1 MKTKVLKYDSTGN
14 KVVAG
19 YMELQPLRENIYTAL
34 VQENE
39 YGNTGEDV
47 LYVIFEVNGTC
58 FVYHRTYRNTIERE
72 SYLSEITECYKN
84 WIGNVLEAA
93 RQQKYIRLLEIRVFE
108 EAGLDM
114 APLLQSREAALKRK
128 EEEARERERKAA
140 EEKERRE
147 TEWQRKLDKCKQ
159 QFLSG
164 ELITGEEFLE
174 IAKRDNFD
182 IHIRTKG
189 TFNSRV
195 RQLNKSGGIRYSKP
209 RGSRTPDFS
218 GCHKAIAGYLKFLET
233 IPNP

>member
-1 MKTKVLKYDSTGN
+1 MKTKVLKYDFTGN
-14 KVVAG
+14 KVVTG
-19 YMELQPLRENIYTAL
+19 YMELQPLAENIYTAL
-34 VQENE
+34 AEKNE

-47 LYVIFEVNGTC
+47 LYIVFKVNNTY
-58 FVYHRTYRNTIERE
+58 FVYHRTYRGTIERE
-72 SYLSEITECYKN
+72 NYLSDITECCRN
-84 WIGNVLEAA
+84 WTGNILEAA

-108 EAGLDM
+108 EAGLDT
-114 APLLQSREAALKRK
+114 APLLQAREAALKRK
-128 EEEARERERKAA
+128 EEEARERENKKA
-140 EEKERRE
+140 EEKERQE

-164 ELITGEEFLE
+164 EPITGEEFLE

-189 TFNSRV
+189 TFNSHV
-195 RQLNKSGGIRYSKP
+195 RQVSKSGTIRYSKP
-209 RGSRTPDFS
+209 RGSRSPDLS

>member
-14 KVVAG
+14 KVVTG

-34 VQENE
+34 AQKNE
-39 YGNTGEDV
+39 CGNSGADV
-47 LYVIFEVNGTC
+47 LYVVFKVNDTY
-58 FVYHRTYRNTIERE
+58 FVYHSTYRSTIERE
-72 SYLSEITECYKN
+72 SYCSDIAECCKN
-84 WIGNVLEAA
+84 WVVNVLEAA
-93 RQQKYIRLLEIRVFE
+93 RRQKYIRLMEIRVFE
-108 EAGLDM
+108 EAGLDP
-114 APLLQSREAALKRK
+114 APLLQSREEALKRK

-140 EEKERRE
+140 EEKKRQE
-147 TEWQRKLDKCKQ
+147 TERQQKLDRCKQ

-195 RQLNKSGGIRYSKP
+195 RQLSKSGGIRYSKP